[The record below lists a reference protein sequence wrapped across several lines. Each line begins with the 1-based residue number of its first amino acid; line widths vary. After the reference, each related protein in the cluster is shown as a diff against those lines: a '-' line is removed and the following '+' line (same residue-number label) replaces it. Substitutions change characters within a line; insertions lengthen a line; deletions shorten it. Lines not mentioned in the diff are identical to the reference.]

1 MIIFIVE
8 PCDFIYSMEAVL
20 TKKKKTFPDLHKIMC
35 TIVLVSKLP

>member
-20 TKKKKTFPDLHKIMC
+20 TKKKKNIPGLT
-35 TIVLVSKLP
+35 